1 MPPDRRRRAGASR
14 RSTTPPWWFVVPAL
28 LLFAFVV
35 LVPSARGVYYAFTD
49 WDGLIPDFSFDRLRQ
64 LHRTCSDDRATRC
77 RRVWHTLLI
86 AVAITVIQN
95 GIGLLLA
102 LGVNSTIKS
111 RNVLRVL
118 LFAPA
123 VITPIVTAYLWRNL
137 LGPDGAV
144 NSLLGAVGLGSL
156 AAGLAGRPGPRAV
169 VGRRWSI
176 VWQFAGYSMVIFL
189 AGLQSIPGR
198 STRRPPS
205 TARARSG
212 ASGRSIRPLLAPAF
226 TINLMLS
233 IIGGIKLF
241 DQVYAL
247 TGGGPGH
254 ATDTLSTLIYKDAFT
269 LGEFGYSIALAVVL
283 TVIVAIASDR
293 PVRRA
298 VPQREGGVVN
308 RYRPRTLAL
317 ELVMIAVGAGLRASR
332 CTCWSTWPS
341 GRRRTPRRRSA
352 PTTSPTLRQLHRR
365 RGSRAALGG
374 ALVNSVAGHRRSA
387 WSSCWP
393 SRRWPRTRWP
403 ASPPA
408 GRAARSC

>member
-1 MPPDRRRRAGASR
+1 MTVAIKEPHTKVSAEPARRRGPVVRRGA
-14 RSTTPPWWFVVPAL
+14 PWWFTVPAL

-49 WDGLIPDFSFDRLRQ
+49 WDGLSPGFSWVGFGNFAEMA
-64 LHRTCSDDRATRC
+64 DDPAATQAL
-77 RRVWHTLLI
+77 WHTLVI

-95 GIGLLLA
+95 GVGLLLA
-102 LGVNSTIKS
+102 LGVNSVIKS

-123 VITPIVTAYLWRNL
+123 VVTPIVSAYLWRNI

-144 NSLLGAVGLGSL
+144 NSLLDAVGLGSWRQDWL
-156 AAGLAGRPGPRAV
+156 GDPDIALWSV
-169 VGRRWSI
+169 VGVI

-189 AGLQSIPGR
+189 AGLQSVPREIHEAAAIDGAGAV
-198 STRRPPS
+198 RRFWS
-205 TARARSG
+205 VT
-212 ASGRSIRPLLAPAF
+212 RPLLAPAF

-283 TVIVAIASDR
+283 TLVVSVAS
-293 PVRRA
+293 
-298 VPQREGGVVN
+298 
-308 RYRPRTLAL
+308 
-317 ELVMIAVGAGLRASR
+317 AGQYFGL
-332 CTCWSTWPS
+332 
-341 GRRRTPRRRSA
+341 
-352 PTTSPTLRQLHRR
+352 
-365 RGSRAALGG
+365 SRAEKA
-374 ALVNSVAGHRRSA
+374 VS
-387 WSSCWP
+387 
-393 SRRWPRTRWP
+393 
-403 ASPPA
+403 
-408 GRAARSC
+408 